1 MKKSNLISLSLA
13 AVLAAMTVTG
23 CGGNGAAS
31 TTAAPASE
39 AATTA
44 ASTEV
49 SSSTAA
55 ETKEQASDLKFPE
68 KDIQGTIMWA
78 AGGACDNVSR
88 GIVPF
93 LQEQMGTTFVMTNR
107 AGAAGGISMQY
118 VHDQPA
124 DGYNILFGAE
134 NPQVAKVMGT
144 SELDYS
150 DFIPLD
156 IFCTSAGVVVVNKD
170 SKYNTINDLIDDIL
184 ANPNKVNAATTGPGG
199 LPQVLVSMMESIHGT
214 KANTVVF
221 DGEGPCITALMGGH
235 VDYTAVTVSA
245 CAEQIRA
252 GEVKALAVMY
262 DAPLT
267 AEGLTEIPV
276 ITDVYPD
283 YDKYMPWGPFYGA
296 FVKADTPQE
305 VVDYLT
311 EQFDMVMQKPEIDEM
326 LKNLG
331 TIPVNLT
338 GADARE
344 FVDKYRSTTSW
355 LLYEAGAAQKS
366 PEEFGIEKPE

>member
-1 MKKSNLISLSLA
+1 MKKSSFISVSLA
-13 AVLAAMTVTG
+13 AVLTAMTVTG
-23 CGGNGAAS
+23 CGSNGAAS
-31 TTAAPASE
+31 TTAA
-39 AATTA
+39 ATTA
-44 ASTEV
+44 TEA
-49 SSSTAA
+49 AA
-55 ETKEQASDLKFPE
+55 EAAGESSGEAAADAAATGLDFPK

-88 GIVPF
+88 GIVPY

-118 VHDQPA
+118 VHEQPA

-170 SKYNTINDLIDDIL
+170 SKYNTINDLVDDLL
-184 ANPNKVNAATTGPGG
+184 ANPGKLNAATTGPGG
-199 LPQVLVSMMESIHGT
+199 LPQVLVSMMESVNGT

-262 DAPLT
+262 DSPLT
-267 AEGLTEIPV
+267 AEGLTDIPV

-305 VVDYLT
+305 IVDYLT
-311 EQFDMVMQKPEIDEM
+311 EQFDTAMQRSEIDEM

-338 GADARE
+338 GEDARE

>member
-1 MKKSNLISLSLA
+1 MRKQRLISLAMA
-13 AVLAAMTVTG
+13 AVMTAMAVTG
-23 CGGNGAAS
+23 CSGSKEAE
-31 TTAAPASE
+31 TTAAATA
-39 AATTA
+39 AATEATA
-44 ASTEV
+44 EG
-49 SSSTAA
+49 AA
-55 ETKEQASDLKFPE
+55 DAASDLAFPE
-68 KDIQGTIMWA
+68 HDLQGAIMWA
-78 AGGACDNVSR
+78 AGGACDNVTR
-88 GIVPF
+88 GITPY
-93 LQEQMGTTFVMTNR
+93 LQEEIGKTVVLTNR

-150 DFIPLD
+150 NFIPIN

-170 SKYNTINDLIDDIL
+170 SEYNTINDLVDDIL

-199 LPQVLVSMMESIHGT
+199 LPQVLVSMMESVHGT
-214 KANTVVF
+214 KANPVVF

-235 VDYTAVTVSA
+235 VDYTIVTVSA

-252 GEVKALAVMY
+252 GEVKPLAVMY
-262 DAPLT
+262 DSALT
-267 AEGLTEIPV
+267 ADGLTDIPV
-276 ITDVYPD
+276 ITDAYPE

-296 FVKADTPQE
+296 FVREETPQE
-305 VVDYLT
+305 IVDYLT
-311 EQFDMVMQKPEIDEM
+311 ENFDTVMQNPEIETM

-331 TIPVNLT
+331 TIPVNLS
-338 GADARE
+338 GEEARA
-344 FVDKYRSTTSW
+344 FVDNYRSTTSW

-366 PEEFGIEKPE
+366 PEEFGIAKPE

>member
-1 MKKSNLISLSLA
+1 MKKRNLISLSMA
-13 AVLAAMTVTG
+13 AVMMAMAVTG
-23 CGGNGAAS
+23 CSGSSSAQQ
-31 TTAAPASE
+31 TTAA
-39 AATTA
+39 AT
-44 ASTEV
+44 E
-49 SSSTAA
+49 TAA
-55 ETKEQASDLKFPE
+55 ETKAEAADSSAAETEAAAQLDFPK
-68 KDIQGTIMWA
+68 KDIQGAIMWA
-78 AGGACDNVSR
+78 AGGACDNVVR
-88 GIVPF
+88 GITPY
-93 LQEQMGTTFVMTNR
+93 LQDDMGTTIVLTNR

-118 VHDQPA
+118 VHEQPA

-150 DFIPLD
+150 NFIPIN

-170 SKYNTINDLIDDIL
+170 SKYNTINDLVDDIL
-184 ANPNKVNAATTGPGG
+184 ANPGKINAATTGPGG
-199 LPQVLVSMMESIHGT
+199 LPQVLVSMMESVNGT

-221 DGEGPCITALMGGH
+221 DGEGPCVTALMGGH

-262 DAPLT
+262 DSPL
-267 AEGLTEIPV
+267 AADGLTDIPV
-276 ITDVYPD
+276 ITDVYPE

-296 FVKADTPQE
+296 FVREDTPQE

-311 EQFDMVMQKPEIDEM
+311 EHFDTVLQKPEIDEI

-331 TIPVNLT
+331 TIPVNLS
-338 GADARE
+338 GDEARE

-355 LLYEAGAAQKS
+355 LLYEAGATQKS

>member
-1 MKKSNLISLSLA
+1 MKKRSLISVSLA
-13 AVLAAMTVTG
+13 AVLTAMTVTG
-23 CGGNGAAS
+23 CGSGGTAS
-31 TTAAPASE
+31 TTAAPA
-39 AATTA
+39 AAA
-44 ASTEV
+44 E
-49 SSSTAA
+49 TAA
-55 ETKEQASDLKFPE
+55 EAAGEGSGEAAADAAATELDFPK

-88 GIVPF
+88 GIVPY

-118 VHDQPA
+118 VHEQPA

-170 SKYNTINDLIDDIL
+170 SKYNTINDLVDDLL
-184 ANPNKVNAATTGPGG
+184 ANPGKLNAATTGPGG
-199 LPQVLVSMMESIHGT
+199 LPQVLVSMMESVNGT
-214 KANTVVF
+214 EANVVVF

-262 DAPLT
+262 DSPLT
-267 AEGLTEIPV
+267 AEGLTDIPV

-305 VVDYLT
+305 IVDYLT
-311 EQFDMVMQKPEIDEM
+311 EQFDVAMRRSEIDEM

-338 GADARE
+338 GEDARE

>member
-1 MKKSNLISLSLA
+1 
-13 AVLAAMTVTG
+13 
-23 CGGNGAAS
+23 
-31 TTAAPASE
+31 
-39 AATTA
+39 
-44 ASTEV
+44 
-49 SSSTAA
+49 
-55 ETKEQASDLKFPE
+55 
-68 KDIQGTIMWA
+68 
-78 AGGACDNVSR
+78 
-88 GIVPF
+88 
-93 LQEQMGTTFVMTNR
+93 
-107 AGAAGGISMQY
+107 
-118 VHDQPA
+118 
-124 DGYNILFGAE
+124 
-134 NPQVAKVMGT
+134 
-144 SELDYS
+144 
-150 DFIPLD
+150 
-156 IFCTSAGVVVVNKD
+156 
-170 SKYNTINDLIDDIL
+170 
-184 ANPNKVNAATTGPGG
+184 
-199 LPQVLVSMMESIHGT
+199 
-214 KANTVVF
+214 
-221 DGEGPCITALMGGH
+221 MGGH

-366 PEEFGIEKPE
+366 PDEFGIEKPE